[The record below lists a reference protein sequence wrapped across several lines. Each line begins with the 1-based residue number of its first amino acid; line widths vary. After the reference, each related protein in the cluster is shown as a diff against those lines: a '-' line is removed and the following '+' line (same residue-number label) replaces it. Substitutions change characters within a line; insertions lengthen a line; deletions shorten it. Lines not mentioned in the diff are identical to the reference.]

1 MGTATGMDMA
11 AHRTARKR
19 TDIPVAELLRARV
32 PGDARRRYLGAM
44 LVVASSAHVA
54 TQVQAAE
61 WRLTPRLG
69 LKETYTDNVR
79 LAPRGLEQSDWITE
93 ISPGVSVAANG
104 ARLQM
109 SADYALNY
117 RAYANNSDANG
128 HNHSLRS
135 NALFNAWDRR
145 FFLQAAASVAQQ
157 NISTLGAL
165 TSSDANLTGNRT
177 EVRQFSL
184 SPYLVGR
191 LGTFA
196 NWQGRFSWNRSESDG
211 VASALNSETRGLQL
225 SLSSGQQFSDLGWS
239 LAYSQQQV
247 DSSGG
252 QFARRDQE
260 SMTATVRYRVWPT
273 LSALGTFGRD
283 DNSFGNARGSTGGD
297 FYTLGLE
304 WAPSTRTKLR
314 GELGERYFGNTASF
328 NAEHRTRLSTW
339 QLSYSEQ
346 IIANPRPL
354 TVPASVDTAVAI
366 DRLFLAQVPDP
377 IERQQLVQAYIV
389 QNGLPASL
397 TTAVDFLTNQ
407 VSLSKRLQGTFGLR
421 GIRSTFLLSVFRDNR
436 ESQTTDQPVLVTDP
450 FALGTSVVQTGYS
463 GVLTWRFS
471 EQTSASFSAGQTKSK
486 VADAS
491 RDDTNSTLRI
501 GATHR
506 LGPKL
511 TGSVDYRWLNRDSTA
526 SGQDVR
532 ENAIT
537 GTLNMAF

>member
-19 TDIPVAELLRARV
+19 TDIPRGELLRARA
-32 PGDARRRYLGAM
+32 PGRARRRYLGVLLA
-44 LVVASSAHVA
+44 VASCAHVV
-54 TQVQAAE
+54 THVHAAE

-69 LKETYTDNVR
+69 LKETYTDNLR
-79 LAPRGLEQSDWITE
+79 LAPRGREQSDWITE
-93 ISPGVSVAANG
+93 ISPGISFLGNG
-104 ARLQM
+104 PRLQV
-109 SADYALNY
+109 SADYALIY
-117 RAYANNSDANG
+117 RAYVSNSEANG
-128 HNHSLRS
+128 HNHALRS

-145 FFLQAAASVAQQ
+145 FFLQASASVAQQ

-191 LGTFA
+191 LGTVA
-196 NWQGRFSWNRSESDG
+196 RWQARYSWDKSEADG
-211 VASALNSETRGLQL
+211 AARVLNTEAQGLQL
-225 SLSSGQQFSDLGWS
+225 TLSSGQQFSDLGWS
-239 LAYSQQQV
+239 LAYSQQQI
-247 DSSGG
+247 DSTGG
-252 QFARRDQE
+252 QFARRDLE
-260 SMTATVRYRVWPT
+260 SITGTVRYRLWPT
-273 LSALGTFGRD
+273 LFVLGSLGRD
-283 DNSFGNARGSTGGD
+283 ENTFGNARGSTGGD

-304 WAPSTRTKLR
+304 WAPSTRTKVR

-328 NAEHRTRLSTW
+328 NAEHRTRLTTW

-346 IIANPRPL
+346 IVATPRPFSA
-354 TVPASVDTAVAI
+354 PANVDTAVAI

-377 IERQQLVQAYIV
+377 IERQQLVQAFIV

-397 TTAVDFLTNQ
+397 TTSVDFLTNQ
-407 VSLSKRLQGTFGLR
+407 VSLSKRLQGAFGLR
-421 GIRSTFLLSVFRDNR
+421 GVRSTFLLSVFRDNR
-436 ESQTTDQPVLVTDP
+436 ESQTTDQPVLVSDP
-450 FALGTSVVQTGYS
+450 FALSTSVVQTGYS

-486 VADAS
+486 LADAS

-511 TGSVDYRWLNRDSTA
+511 TGNVDYRWLNRDSTA
-526 SGQDVR
+526 TGLDVR